1 VRRRYGGRDDFFGID
16 SLSRGRTF
24 NSLGREKSCRY
35 QSTPVFALFNVNPN
49 PSLHVRFKFIRE
61 NLMYKE
67 SICLKAWRIQTK
79 LFALVFVFLAGVH
92 SSFAQS
98 DSAVLLPGLGQH
110 HHTIS
115 TKNPE
120 AQRFF
125 DQGLTLVF
133 GFNHEEAARA
143 FRRAS
148 ELDPQSAMAFWGI
161 ALALGPC
168 INLMDVDPPHEKAA
182 HEAVQNALLLAPS
195 ATQKERDYIQA
206 LAKRYS
212 ADPKVDLGKLDAE
225 YANAMR
231 ELSKRNPDDLDAAT
245 LYAESLMDL
254 HPWKLWSLDGRPTE
268 GTEEIVAV
276 LESVLRRDPNHLGA
290 NHYYIHATEA
300 SRHPEWALASARRL
314 EALAPAAGH
323 LVHMPA
329 HTYMRVGDYSAA
341 AHSNEAAA
349 NADRVYLRDSGT
361 TDSMY
366 DMMYYCHN
374 LHFLAAAYSM
384 AGDFGH
390 AKQAADEL
398 VAHVG
403 PMLHDMPIA
412 EVYAPYSIFV
422 LVRFH
427 RWDEVLKLPP
437 PNPSLAMTT
446 AFWHFARGSAFAAK
460 GQIAKAEAERTILET
475 ARKERPADQEF
486 SFFFNKAQT
495 FLELAENV
503 LDARIA
509 AAKGDHEQAIK
520 YWEKA
525 VEIEDKLYYGEP
537 PEWFYP
543 VRESLGAALL
553 LNGQADRAEAVFRAD
568 LEQYP
573 RNPRSLFGLL
583 KSLEAKKSANVGEV
597 RREFEAA
604 WKNADVA
611 LELGDL

>member
-1 VRRRYGGRDDFFGID
+1 MKLLPLLCLLLASVC
-16 SLSRGRTF
+16 SLS
-24 NSLGREKSCRY
+24 
-35 QSTPVFALFNVNPN
+35 
-49 PSLHVRFKFIRE
+49 
-61 NLMYKE
+61 
-67 SICLKAWRIQTK
+67 
-79 LFALVFVFLAGVH
+79 
-92 SSFAQS
+92 AQS
-98 DSAVLLPGLGQH
+98 KSPVLMTGLGEH

-133 GFNHEEAARA
+133 AFNHEEAARA

-168 INLMDVDPPHEKAA
+168 INLDVDPPHEKAA
-182 HEAVQNALLLAPS
+182 YEAVQKALSLAPG
-195 ATQKERDYIQA
+195 ATPRERDYILA

-212 ADPKVDLGKLDAE
+212 SDPKVDLRKLDAE

-231 ELSKRNPDDLDAAT
+231 ELSKRYPDDLDAAT

-268 GTEEIVAV
+268 GTEEIVVV
-276 LESVLRRDPNHLGA
+276 LESVLRRDPNHIGA

-300 SRHPEWALASARRL
+300 SPHPEWALASATRL
-314 EALAPAAGH
+314 ETLVPAAGH

-329 HTYMRVGDYSAA
+329 HTYMRVGDYAA
-341 AHSNEAAA
+341 AARSNAAGA
-349 NADRVYLRDSGT
+349 DADRAYLRESGT
-361 TDSMY
+361 TGSMY
-366 DMMYYCHN
+366 DMLYYCHN
-374 LHFLAAAYSM
+374 LHFLAASYSM
-384 AGDFGH
+384 GGDFAH
-390 AKQAADEL
+390 AKQAADAL
-398 VAHVG
+398 VAHVS
-403 PMLHDMPIA
+403 PMLHDMPVA
-412 EVYAPYSIFV
+412 EVYMPYPIFI

-427 RWDEVLKLPP
+427 RWDDVLKLPP
-437 PNPSLAMTT
+437 PDTNLAMTT
-446 AFWHFARGSAFAAK
+446 AFWHFARGSAFAGK
-460 GQIAKAEAERTILET
+460 SQIEMAEAERRTLET
-475 ARKERPADQEF
+475 AYQETPADLEF
-486 SFFFNKAQT
+486 SMFSNKART
-495 FLELAENV
+495 FLELAANI

-509 AAKGDHEQAIK
+509 AAKGEQERSIK
-520 YWEKA
+520 FWEQS
-525 VEIEDKLYYGEP
+525 VRIEDGLYYGEP

-543 VRESLGAALL
+543 VRESLGGALL
-553 LNGQADRAEAVFRAD
+553 LNGRAGRAETVFRAD

-583 KSLEAKKSANVGEV
+583 RALEAQNKTANVDEV

-604 WKNADVA
+604 WKNADVS